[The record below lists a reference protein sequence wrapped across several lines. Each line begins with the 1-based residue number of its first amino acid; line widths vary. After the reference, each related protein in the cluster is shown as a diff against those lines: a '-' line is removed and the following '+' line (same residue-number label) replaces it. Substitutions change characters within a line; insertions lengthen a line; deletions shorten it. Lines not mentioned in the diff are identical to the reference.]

1 MYHYII
7 SFFQFLGCVTLDMRE
22 LAEWIRKIFT
32 KAKEACDA
40 VMKKV
45 DEMHAKAKEKVQR
58 AKDKVEQWK
67 ACT

>member
-1 MYHYII
+1 
-7 SFFQFLGCVTLDMRE
+7 MRE
-22 LAEWIRKIFT
+22 LAQWIRKIFT

-45 DEMHAKAKEKVQR
+45 KEMHAKVKEKFQR
-58 AKDKVEQWK
+58 AKDKVDQWK